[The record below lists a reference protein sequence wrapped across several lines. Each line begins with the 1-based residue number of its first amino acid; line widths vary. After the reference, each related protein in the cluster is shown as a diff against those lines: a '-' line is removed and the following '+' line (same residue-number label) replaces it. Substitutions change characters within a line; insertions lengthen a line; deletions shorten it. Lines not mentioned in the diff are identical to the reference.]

1 MTRDAESAVKNQLE
15 KIEHV
20 AEVDSVANVDM
31 RVSTAATTTRFLQTS
46 TKRLKFNLENGDSRQ
61 EARTERE
68 RRW

>member
-31 RVSTAATTTRFLQTS
+31 RVSLQPQQQQDFY
-46 TKRLKFNLENGDSRQ
+46 KRQQRD
-61 EARTERE
+61 
-68 RRW
+68 